1 MRRTTKP
8 NLLFTL
14 TFALV
19 GLLPHLALA
28 DDISEAISE
37 GLSLYK
43 AGNLTESANQLTYA
57 AQLIQQQRGSNLQN
71 ILPPPLSG
79 WEADEA
85 QVDTGAS
92 MFGAGIN
99 VKRTYFKENS
109 QVDVEM
115 NFDSPAIQSMLGLF
129 NNPMFIAADGG
140 KLKKIGGQKIILK
153 DNQGSRE
160 ATIVVDNRI
169 LINIFAEGTDETT
182 LLNYVEA
189 LDFEKIA
196 RS

>member
-1 MRRTTKP
+1 MKITVKSLIFSTLP
-8 NLLFTL
+8 IILITLF
-14 TFALV
+14 
-19 GLLPHLALA
+19 PLAASA
-28 DDISEAISE
+28 DDISDAISE

-57 AQLIQQQRGSNLQN
+57 AQLIQQQRGGNLQN
-71 ILPPPLSG
+71 ILPQPLSG

-99 VKRTYFKENS
+99 VRRTYFKGDS
-109 QVDVEM
+109 QVDIEM

-140 KLKKIGGQKIILK
+140 KLKKVKGQKVILK

-160 ATIVVDNRI
+160 ATIVLDNRI
-169 LINIFAEGTDETT
+169 LINVFAEGTDEAT
-182 LLNYVEA
+182 LLSYVEA
-189 LDFEKIA
+189 LDFKKI
-196 RS
+196 SQS